1 MEHGID
7 EDGKPHVWPYVQ
19 KRDYTN
25 KKKEPWDAEFLKISD
40 AKITQHGEVIFDN
53 LAHTRKATAHEISQ
67 LWDIRQGAE
76 RFEMAVEDVQRPS
89 SRRRAPSAPSP
100 GKGKAKAS
108 KSPDA
113 AGTSAA
119 VTSPGVTKYPVP
131 DCPPGYR
138 LLVAVRGPLFP
149 LFVLDDDVGRPSRR
163 TSGLSAAG
171 TCCGRAGLSASG
183 PPRCGS
189 RRGMPSRRA

>member
-1 MEHGID
+1 MQRQLIASGSAKKVKRVTGDAIQPRPIPVCPSCHRAFPPRHPAQIFVEHGVD

-19 KRDYTN
+19 KGDYTN

-53 LAHTRKATAHEISQ
+53 LAHTKKATAHEISQ

-119 VTSPGVTKYPVP
+119 VTSPEVTKYPVP

-138 LLVAVRGPLFP
+138 LLVAVRGPLSPF
-149 LFVLDDDVGRPSRR
+149 
-163 TSGLSAAG
+163 
-171 TCCGRAGLSASG
+171 
-183 PPRCGS
+183 
-189 RRGMPSRRA
+189 